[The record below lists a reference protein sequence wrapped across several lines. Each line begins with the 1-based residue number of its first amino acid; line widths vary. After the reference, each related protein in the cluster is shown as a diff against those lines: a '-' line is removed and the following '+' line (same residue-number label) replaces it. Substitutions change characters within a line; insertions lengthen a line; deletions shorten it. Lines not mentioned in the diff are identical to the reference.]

1 MFEFLKKKEDKT
13 KELKEL
19 FQKEVYKG
27 IETSQQTQFT
37 QVQPMQSIQQ
47 NTQIQQV
54 QQNLQPQTSIQ
65 DRINILESKIENLR
79 IYLEMINSKLDRL
92 EALLRAK
99 GLI

>member
-1 MFEFLKKKEDKT
+1 MFDFLKKKEDKT

-54 QQNLQPQTSIQ
+54 QQNLQSSMQK
-65 DRINILESKIENLR
+65 DRLDILESKIENLR

-99 GLI
+99 GLV

>member
-1 MFEFLKKKEDKT
+1 MFGLFKKKEDKT

-19 FQKEVYKG
+19 FQKEVYKD
-27 IETSQQTQFT
+27 IETSQRTQFT
-37 QVQPMQSIQQ
+37 QQIQPTQQ
-47 NTQIQQV
+47 VVSTHQIQQDF
-54 QQNLQPQTSIQ
+54 QLQPSVQK
-65 DRINILESKIENLR
+65 DRLDVLESKIENLR

>member
-19 FQKEVYKG
+19 FQKEVYKD

-54 QQNLQPQTSIQ
+54 QQNLQSSMQK
-65 DRINILESKIENLR
+65 DRLDILESKIENLR

-92 EALLRAK
+92 EVLLKAK
-99 GLI
+99 GLV

>member
-1 MFEFLKKKEDKT
+1 MFDFFKKKEDKT

-27 IETSQQTQFT
+27 IETSQQTQF
-37 QVQPMQSIQQ
+37 IQQ
-47 NTQIQQV
+47 IQPIQQPSST
-54 QQNLQPQTSIQ
+54 QQMQQ
-65 DRINILESKIENLR
+65 DFQSSMQKDRLDILESKIENLR

-99 GLI
+99 GLV

>member
-1 MFEFLKKKEDKT
+1 MFDFLKKKEDKT

-19 FQKEVYKG
+19 FQKEVYKD
-27 IETSQQTQFT
+27 IETSQRTQF
-37 QVQPMQSIQQ
+37 IQQ
-47 NTQIQQV
+47 IQPIQQV
-54 QQNLQPQTSIQ
+54 VSTQQMQQDFQPQPSIQ
-65 DRINILESKIENLR
+65 KDRLDILESKIENLR

>member
-54 QQNLQPQTSIQ
+54 QQNLQSSMQK
-65 DRINILESKIENLR
+65 DRLDILESKIENLR

-92 EALLRAK
+92 EALLKAK
-99 GLI
+99 GLV